1 MRMTLPIILGLI
13 ILGVLAGVFS
23 GVVGIGGGI
32 IIVPA
37 LVYLFGLSQHQAQ
50 GTTLGLLMFPVG
62 VLAVLQYYKQG
73 YIDYRYVLFI
83 AAGFVAGGYLGGK
96 LAISLPEHLIRKIFA
111 LLMMAIAIK
120 MLFFDSNK

>member
-1 MRMTLPIILGLI
+1 MPLPIILGLLL
-13 ILGVLAGVFS
+13 LGLMAGIFS

-62 VLAVLQYYKQG
+62 ILAVIQYYKQG
-73 YIDYRYVLFI
+73 YIDYRFVVCIAIGFI
-83 AAGFVAGGYLGGK
+83 AGGYLGGK
-96 LAISLPEHLIRKIFA
+96 LAVNIPDVIIKKVFA
-111 LLMMAIAIK
+111 LLMIVLAIK
-120 MLFFDSNK
+120 ILFFDK

>member
-1 MRMTLPIILGLI
+1 MTLTIILGLI
-13 ILGVLAGVFS
+13 LLGLMAGVFS

-62 VLAVLQYYKQG
+62 ILAVLQYYKQG
-73 YIDYRYVLFI
+73 HIDYRYVLFI
-83 AAGFVAGGYLGGK
+83 AAGFIVGGFLGGK
-96 LAISLPEHLIRKIFA
+96 LAINMPEEIIKKIFA
-111 LLMMAIAIK
+111 LLMIAIAVKI
-120 MLFFDSNK
+120 LFFDR

>member
-1 MRMTLPIILGLI
+1 MSLPIILGLI
-13 ILGVLAGVFS
+13 ALGVLAGVFS

-62 VLAVLQYYKQG
+62 IMAVLQYYRQG

-83 AAGFVAGGYLGGK
+83 AAGFVAGGYLGGR
-96 LAISLPEHLIRKIFA
+96 LAVTLPDQLIKKVFA
-111 LLMMAIAIK
+111 LLMIAIAIK
-120 MLFFDSNK
+120 ILFFDKN

>member
-13 ILGVLAGVFS
+13 LLGLLAGAFS

-62 VLAVLQYYKQG
+62 ILAVMQYYKQG

-83 AAGFVAGGYLGGK
+83 AAGFIVGGYLGGK
-96 LAISLPEHLIRKIFA
+96 LVVNIPDYIIKKIFA
-111 LLMMAIAIK
+111 LLMIAIAVKI
-120 MLFFDSNK
+120 LFFDK

>member
-1 MRMTLPIILGLI
+1 MRMSLPIILGLI
-13 ILGVLAGVFS
+13 VLGVLAGVFS

-50 GTTLGLLMFPVG
+50 GTTLGLLMLPVG
-62 VLAVLQYYKQG
+62 IMAVLQYYRQG
-73 YIDYRYVLFI
+73 HIDYRYVLFI
-83 AAGFVAGGYLGGK
+83 AAGFVLGGYFGGK
-96 LAISLPEHLIRKIFA
+96 LAVNMPDHLIRKIFA

-120 MLFFDSNK
+120 VLFFDNK

>member
-1 MRMTLPIILGLI
+1 MRMSLPIILGLI

-62 VLAVLQYYKQG
+62 IMAVLQYYKQG

-83 AAGFVAGGYLGGK
+83 AAGFVAGGYLGGR
-96 LAISLPEHLIRKIFA
+96 LAVNMPDQLIRKIFA

-120 MLFFDSNK
+120 VLFFDNK

>member
-1 MRMTLPIILGLI
+1 MSLPIILGLI
-13 ILGVLAGVFS
+13 ALGVLAGVFS

-62 VLAVLQYYKQG
+62 IMAVLQYYRQG

-83 AAGFVAGGYLGGK
+83 AAGFVAGGYLGGR
-96 LAISLPEHLIRKIFA
+96 LAVTLPDQLIKKVFA
-111 LLMMAIAIK
+111 ILMIAIAIK
-120 MLFFDSNK
+120 ILFFDKN

>member
-1 MRMTLPIILGLI
+1 MRMSLPIILGLI

-62 VLAVLQYYKQG
+62 IMAVLQYYKQG
-73 YIDYRYVLFI
+73 FIDYRYVLFI
-83 AAGFVAGGYLGGK
+83 AAGFVAGGYLGGR
-96 LAISLPEHLIRKIFA
+96 LVVNMPEHLIKKIFA

-120 MLFFDSNK
+120 VLFFDNK

>member
-1 MRMTLPIILGLI
+1 MTLPIILGLI
-13 ILGVLAGVFS
+13 LLGLLAGAFS

-62 VLAVLQYYKQG
+62 ILAVIQYYKQG
-73 YIDYRYVLFI
+73 YIDYRFVLFI
-83 AAGFVAGGYLGGK
+83 AAGFIIGGYLGGK
-96 LAISLPEHLIRKIFA
+96 LVVNIPDYIIKKIFA
-111 LLMMAIAIK
+111 LLMIAIAVKI
-120 MLFFDSNK
+120 LFFDK

>member
-1 MRMTLPIILGLI
+1 MTLPIILGLI
-13 ILGVLAGVFS
+13 LLGLLAGAFS

-62 VLAVLQYYKQG
+62 ILAVMQYYKQG
-73 YIDYRYVLFI
+73 YIDYRFVLFI
-83 AAGFVAGGYLGGK
+83 AAGFIIGGYLGGK
-96 LAISLPEHLIRKIFA
+96 LVVNIPDYIIKKIFA
-111 LLMMAIAIK
+111 LLMIAIAVKI
-120 MLFFDSNK
+120 LFFDK

>member
-1 MRMTLPIILGLI
+1 MSLPIILGLI
-13 ILGVLAGVFS
+13 ILGILAGIFS

-37 LVYLFGLSQHQAQ
+37 LVYLFGLSQHEAQ

-62 VLAVLQYYKQG
+62 IMAVLQYYKQG

-83 AAGFVAGGYLGGK
+83 AAGFVVGGYLGGK
-96 LAISLPEHLIRKIFA
+96 LAVNLPDHLIRKIFA
-111 LLMMAIAIK
+111 LLMMALSLK
-120 MLFFDSNK
+120 LLLEK

>member
-1 MRMTLPIILGLI
+1 MRMSLPIILGLI

-62 VLAVLQYYKQG
+62 IMAVLQYYKQG
-73 YIDYRYVLFI
+73 YIDFRYVLFI
-83 AAGFVAGGYLGGK
+83 AAGFVAGGYLGGR
-96 LAISLPEHLIRKIFA
+96 LAVNLPDHQIRKIFA

-120 MLFFDSNK
+120 VLFFDNK

>member
-1 MRMTLPIILGLI
+1 MRMSLPIILGLI
-13 ILGVLAGVFS
+13 VLGVLAGVFS

-62 VLAVLQYYKQG
+62 IMAVLQYYRQG
-73 YIDYRYVLFI
+73 HIDYRYVLFI
-83 AAGFVAGGYLGGK
+83 AAGFVLGGYFGGK
-96 LAISLPEHLIRKIFA
+96 LAVNMPDHLIRKIFA

-120 MLFFDSNK
+120 LLFFDNK

>member
-1 MRMTLPIILGLI
+1 MRMSLPIILGLI
-13 ILGVLAGVFS
+13 VLGVLAGVFS

-50 GTTLGLLMFPVG
+50 GTTLGLLMLPVG
-62 VLAVLQYYKQG
+62 IMAVLQYYRQG
-73 YIDYRYVLFI
+73 HIDYRYVLLI
-83 AAGFVAGGYLGGK
+83 AAGFVLGGYFGGK
-96 LAISLPEHLIRKIFA
+96 LAVNMPDHLIRKIFA

-120 MLFFDSNK
+120 VLFFDNK

>member
-1 MRMTLPIILGLI
+1 MSLSIILGLVA
-13 ILGVLAGVFS
+13 LGILAGAFS

-62 VLAVLQYYKQG
+62 VLAVIQYYKQG
-73 YIDYRYVLFI
+73 YVDYRYVLFI
-83 AAGFVAGGYLGGK
+83 AAGFIIGGYVGGK
-96 LAISLPEHLIRKIFA
+96 AAVTLPEPVIRKIFA
-111 LLMMAIAIK
+111 LLMIGIAVK
-120 MLFFDSNK
+120 MLFFDK